1 MVSLI
6 IPVYKNEAN
15 LHRLLPALVELSGKS
30 PEPMEVVFV
39 IDGSPDRCEEILK
52 QRLPELPLRSR
63 LLVLSRNFGSFAAI
77 AAGLQAGTGDYFT
90 VMAADLQEPPELTLQ
105 ALECLCSGQT
115 DIVFGHRIGRSDPG
129 LSQLFSE
136 LFWWIYRTFVV
147 KDMPKGGVDI
157 FSCTRQVR
165 DRLLELR
172 EVNTNLLALLFWLGF
187 RRQFIGYHRQPRLEG
202 RSAWNFSKKLHY
214 CLDSIFSFTD
224 LPIQLLL
231 YTGIVGIGVS
241 VLFSAILLIAK
252 LRGDIAVPG
261 YTLIVLTIV
270 FFGGLTSLAFGII
283 GQYLWLG
290 LQNTR
295 NRPNF
300 VVASS
305 REYLPAAREIDL
317 ATPTQKGAAAV
328 DLRSG
333 EAG

>member
-6 IPVYKNEAN
+6 VPVYKNEAN
-15 LHRLLPALVELSGKS
+15 LDRLLPALVELSAKS

-39 IDGSPDRCEEILK
+39 IDGSPDRCEEILE

-63 LLVLSRNFGSFAAI
+63 LLVLSRNFGSFSAI

-105 ALECLCSGQT
+105 ALACLCGGQA
-115 DIVFGHRIGRSDPG
+115 DVVFGHRIGRSDPG
-129 LSQLFSE
+129 LSRLFSE
-136 LFWWIYRTFVV
+136 LFWWIYRKFVV

-202 RSAWNFSKKLHY
+202 KSAWSFAKKLHY
-214 CLDSIFSFTD
+214 CVDSIFSFTD

-231 YTGIVGIGVS
+231 YTGILGMGFSVLVGIV
-241 VLFSAILLIAK
+241 LLIAK
-252 LRGDIAVPG
+252 LRGDIPVPG
-261 YTLIVLTIV
+261 YTPIVLTIV
-270 FFGGLTSLAFGII
+270 FFGALTSLAFGII
-283 GQYLWLG
+283 GQYLWLS

-300 VVASS
+300 IVAES
-305 REYLPAAREIDL
+305 REYLPAAREVDL
-317 ATPTQKGAAAV
+317 ASPLRGSAAP
-328 DLRSG
+328 
-333 EAG
+333 EE

>member
-15 LHRLLPALVELSGKS
+15 LNRLLPALVELSGQS

-52 QRLPELPLRSR
+52 QRLPDLPLRSR
-63 LLVLSRNFGSFAAI
+63 LLALSRNFGSFAAI
-77 AAGLQAGTGDYFT
+77 AAGLQAGGGDYYT

-105 ALECLCSGQT
+105 ALQCLCSGQA
-115 DIVFGHRIGRSDPG
+115 DIVFGYRLGRNDPG

-147 KDMPKGGVDI
+147 KDMPRGGVDI
-157 FSCTRQVR
+157 FSCTREVR
-165 DRLLELR
+165 DRLLQLR
-172 EVNTNLLALLFWLGF
+172 EVNTNLLALLFWLGY
-187 RRQFIGYHRQPRLEG
+187 RRRFIGYHRQPRLEG
-202 RSAWNFSKKLHY
+202 KSAWSFAKKLHY

-231 YTGIVGIGVS
+231 YTGIAGMS
-241 VLFSAILLIAK
+241 FAALFGTILLIAK
-252 LRGDIAVPG
+252 MRGAIPVPG
-261 YTLIVLTIV
+261 YTPIVLTIV
-270 FFGGLTSLAFGII
+270 FFGGLTSLAFGIV
-283 GQYLWLG
+283 GQYMWLS

-300 VVASS
+300 IVASAS
-305 REYLPAAREIDL
+305 EYLPAVREVEL
-317 ATPTQKGAAAV
+317 HQG
-328 DLRSG
+328 
-333 EAG
+333 

>member
-15 LHRLLPALVELSGKS
+15 LDRLLPALVELSGKS

-52 QRLPELPLRSR
+52 QRLPELPLRAR
-63 LLVLSRNFGSFAAI
+63 LLALSRNFGSFAAI
-77 AAGLQAGTGDYFT
+77 AAGLQAGKGNYFT

-115 DIVFGHRIGRSDPG
+115 DIVFGYRLGQADPG
-129 LSQLFSE
+129 LSQFFSE

-147 KDMPKGGVDI
+147 KDMPPGGVDV

-187 RRQFIGYHRQPRLEG
+187 RRQFIGYRRQPRLEG
-202 RSAWNFSKKLHY
+202 KSAWNFSKKLHY

-231 YTGIVGIGVS
+231 YTGIVGIGFS
-241 VLFSAILLIAK
+241 GLFGIVLLIAK
-252 LRGDIAVPG
+252 LRGNIPVPG
-261 YTLIVLTIV
+261 YTPIVLTIV
-270 FFGGLTSLAFGII
+270 FFGALTSLAFGIV
-283 GQYLWLG
+283 GQYLWLS

-300 VVASS
+300 IVAES
-305 REYLPAAREIDL
+305 REFLPAAREIEL
-317 ATPTQKGAAAV
+317 TAPPRVTA
-328 DLRSG
+328 SG
-333 EAG
+333 E

>member
-6 IPVYKNEAN
+6 VPVYKNEAN
-15 LHRLLPALVELSGKS
+15 LDRLLPALVDLSGKS
-30 PEPMEVVFV
+30 PEPMEVVLV

-52 QRLPELPLRSR
+52 QRLPVLPLRSR

-77 AAGLQAGTGDYFT
+77 AAGLQAATGDYFT

-105 ALECLCSGQT
+105 SLECLCSGRA
-115 DIVFGHRIGRSDPG
+115 DIVFGYRLGRSDPG

-147 KDMPKGGVDI
+147 KEMPRGGVDI

-165 DRLLELR
+165 DRLLEFR

-202 RSAWNFSKKLHY
+202 KSAWSLAKKLHY

-231 YTGIVGIGVS
+231 YTGIAGLGFS
-241 VLFSAILLIAK
+241 VLFGAVLLIAK
-252 LRGDIAVPG
+252 LRGAISVPG
-261 YTLIVLTIV
+261 YTPIVLTIV
-270 FFGGLTSLAFGII
+270 FFGALTCLALGII
-283 GQYLWLG
+283 GQYMWLG
-290 LQNTR
+290 LQNAR
-295 NRPNF
+295 QRPNF
-300 VVASS
+300 IVASS
-305 REYLPAAREIDL
+305 QEYLPAARE
-317 ATPTQKGAAAV
+317 V
-328 DLRSG
+328 DLK
-333 EAG
+333 

>member
-15 LHRLLPALVELSGKS
+15 LDRLLPALAGLSASS

-63 LLVLSRNFGSFAAI
+63 LLTLSRNFGSFAAI
-77 AAGLQAGTGDYFT
+77 AAGLQAGTGDYFS

-105 ALECLCSGQT
+105 ALQCLSSGQA
-115 DIVFGHRIGRSDPG
+115 DIVFGYRLGRSDPG
-129 LSQLFSE
+129 FSQLFSE

-147 KDMPKGGVDI
+147 KDMPRGGVDI

-202 RSAWNFSKKLHY
+202 KSAWSFSKKLHY

-231 YTGIVGIGVS
+231 YVGIAGIAVS
-241 VLFSAILLIAK
+241 TLFGTVLLIAR
-252 LRGDIAVPG
+252 LRGAITVPG
-261 YTLIVLTIV
+261 YTPIVLTIV
-270 FFGGLTSLAFGII
+270 FFGALTSLALGII
-283 GQYLWLG
+283 GQYLWLS

-300 VVASS
+300 IVASS
-305 REYLPAAREIDL
+305 REYLPAVREVDL
-317 ATPTQKGAAAV
+317 ARTV
-328 DLRSG
+328 NDES
-333 EAG
+333 AG